1 MQRPNP
7 GADDAHDVNGLKNTI
22 SRRSELRLFQ
32 TTHVLNKKDIAAW
45 FVIAIAM
52 A

>member
-1 MQRPNP
+1 MQRPNLA
-7 GADDAHDVNGLKNTI
+7 ADDAPDVNGLKNTI
-22 SRRSELRLFQ
+22 SRRPELRLFE
-32 TTHVLNKKDIAAW
+32 TTHVLNKRDIAAW